1 MPLDCLDHDTEDMTM
16 LRRFALAALLASSL
30 AAVPALAEY
39 PDKPI
44 HIVVPF
50 APGGSV
56 DIMARLIAEKIAQPM
71 GQSVIVDNKP
81 GGGSAVGTE
90 FVAHAPADGYT
101 LLMGSTSSLSINPS
115 LQKLRYEVTDFAPI
129 TLVASVPHVLVINP
143 KIPAKNLREFIAWAK
158 AAPKVNYG
166 SAGPGTPHHLAG
178 VMLNQMAGLKVV
190 DIPYKGTGP
199 ALVDLV
205 GGQVDV
211 MSVDL
216 PPAVPFISSNKVRVL
231 GIATNARSPLAPDIP
246 TISEEGLPGFV
257 VTGWYGVVAPA
268 AVPKEIAEKLGK
280 AISDALAQPDTREKL
295 LKIGATPEGGTP
307 QQFGEHMQREY
318 AKWAKVIKDGNI
330 HLE

>member
-1 MPLDCLDHDTEDMTM
+1 M
-16 LRRFALAALLASSL
+16 LRRSALFALLSCSLLAG
-30 AAVPALAEY
+30 PALAEY

-50 APGGSV
+50 SPGGSV
-56 DIMARLIAEKIAQPM
+56 DILARVIAEKIAGPI

-90 FVAHAPADGYT
+90 FVARAPADGYT

-115 LQKLRYEVTDFAPI
+115 LQKLHYELSDFAPI
-129 TLVASVPHVLVINP
+129 TLVASIPHVLVVNP
-143 KIPAKNLREFIAWAK
+143 KVPAKNLREFIAWAK
-158 AAPKVNYG
+158 ASPKVNYA

-178 VMLNQMAGLKVV
+178 VMLNQMAGLKVT

-199 ALVDLV
+199 ALVDMV

-211 MSVDL
+211 MSVDMA
-216 PPAVPFISSNKVRVL
+216 PAMPFITSNKLRAL
-231 GIATNARSPLAPDIP
+231 GIATRARSPLAPDIP
-246 TISEEGLPGFV
+246 TVSEAGLPGFE

-268 AVPKEIAEKLGK
+268 AVPKDVAEKLAK

-295 LKIGATPEGGTP
+295 LKMGATPEGGTP
-307 QQFGEHMQREY
+307 QAFGDHMKREY

-330 HLE
+330 KLQ

>member
-1 MPLDCLDHDTEDMTM
+1 MF
-16 LRRFALAALLASSL
+16 RRSALIALISCSLFAA
-30 AAVPALAEY
+30 PALAEY

-44 HIVVPF
+44 RIVVPF

-56 DIMARLIAEKIAQPM
+56 DILARVIAEKIAQPL
-71 GQSVIVDNKP
+71 GQSVIVENKP

-90 FVAHAPADGYT
+90 FVARAPADGYT

-115 LQKLRYEVTDFAPI
+115 LQKLHYELSDFAPI
-129 TLVASVPHVLVINP
+129 TLVASVPHVLVVNP
-143 KIPAKNLREFIAWAK
+143 KLPVNNLREFLAWAK
-158 AAPKVNYG
+158 TSPKVNYA

-216 PPAVPFISSNKVRVL
+216 PPAMPFIISKQVRVL
-231 GIATNARSPLAPDIP
+231 GIATKARSPLAPDIP
-246 TISEEGLPGFV
+246 TIGEAGLPGFE

-268 AVPKEIAEKLGK
+268 AVPKDVAEKLAK
-280 AISDALAQPDTREKL
+280 VISDALAQPDTREKL
-295 LKIGATPEGGTP
+295 LKMGATPEGGTP
-307 QQFGEHMQREY
+307 QAFGDHMKREY

-330 HLE
+330 RLE

>member
-1 MPLDCLDHDTEDMTM
+1 VGQKLGEQLGQTIVIDN
-16 LRRFALAALLASSL
+16 RGGAGGNIG
-30 AAVPALAEY
+30 AEL
-39 PDKPI
+39 
-44 HIVVPF
+44 V
-50 APGGSV
+50 
-56 DIMARLIAEKIAQPM
+56 AR
-71 GQSVIVDNKP
+71 
-81 GGGSAVGTE
+81 
-90 FVAHAPADGYT
+90 APADGYT

-115 LQKLRYEVTDFAPI
+115 LQKLHYELSDFAPI

-143 KIPAKNLREFIAWAK
+143 KVPASNLREFIAWAK
-158 AAPKVNYG
+158 ASPKVNYA

-216 PPAVPFISSNKVRVL
+216 PPAMPFITSKQVRVL
-231 GIATNARSPLAPDIP
+231 GIATNARSPLASDIP
-246 TISEEGLPGFV
+246 TIGEAGLPGFV

-268 AVPKEIAEKLGK
+268 AVPKDVAEKLAK
-280 AISDALAQPDTREKL
+280 AISDALAQPDTRDKL

-307 QQFGEHMQREY
+307 QAFGDHMKREY

-330 HLE
+330 KLE

>member
-1 MPLDCLDHDTEDMTM
+1 M
-16 LRRFALAALLASSL
+16 LRRSVFFALISCSL
-30 AAVPALAEY
+30 AAAPAFAEY

-56 DIMARLIAEKIAQPM
+56 DIMARLIAEKITQPL
-71 GQSVIVDNKP
+71 GQSVIVDNRP

-101 LLMGSTSSLSINPS
+101 LLMGSTSSLAINPS
-115 LQKLRYEVTDFAPI
+115 LQKLHYELADFAPI
-129 TLVASVPHVLVINP
+129 ALVASVPHVFLVNTKLP
-143 KIPAKNLREFIAWAK
+143 VTNLREFIAYAK
-158 AAPKVNYG
+158 NRSTQINYG

-178 VMLNQMAGLKVV
+178 VMFNQMTGLKMV

-199 ALVDLV
+199 MLIDLV
-205 GGQVDV
+205 GGQVEA

-216 PPAVPFISSNKVRVL
+216 PPAMPFITTGKVRVL
-231 GIATNARSPLAPDIP
+231 GIATKTRSPLAPDIP
-246 TISEEGLPGFV
+246 TMTEAGLPGFE

-268 AVPKEIAEKLGK
+268 AVPKDVAEKLAK
-280 AISDALAQPDTREKL
+280 AISDALKQPDTREKL

-307 QQFGEHMQREY
+307 QAFGDHVQRES
-318 AKWAKVIKDGNI
+318 AKWGKVIKDGNI

>member
-1 MPLDCLDHDTEDMTM
+1 MF
-16 LRRFALAALLASSL
+16 RRSALFALLCASLLAG
-30 AAVPALAEY
+30 PALAEY

-56 DIMARLIAEKIAQPM
+56 DILARLIADQIAKPL

-90 FVAHAPADGYT
+90 FVARAPADGYT
-101 LLMGSTSSLSINPS
+101 LLMASTSSLAINPS
-115 LQKLRYEVTDFAPI
+115 LQKLNYQLSDFAPI
-129 TLVASVPHVLVINP
+129 ALVASVPHVFAVNNSLPV
-143 KIPAKNLREFIAWAK
+143 KNLQEFIAYAK
-158 AAPKVNYG
+158 ARDKQINYG

-178 VMLNQMAGLKVV
+178 VMFNQLTGLKMV

-205 GGQVDV
+205 GGQVEA

-216 PPAVPFISSNKVRVL
+216 PPALPFISSNKIRVL
-231 GIATNARSPLAPDIP
+231 GIATKARSPLAPDIP
-246 TISEEGLPGFV
+246 TMAEAGLPGFE

-268 AVPKEIAEKLGK
+268 AVPKDIAQKLAK
-280 AISDALAQPDTREKL
+280 AISDALTQPEAREKL
-295 LKIGATPEGGTP
+295 QKMGATAEGGTP
-307 QQFGEHMQREY
+307 QAFGEHIQREH